1 MSRKPLRFAL
11 QAGLLAVCLLLVF
24 CLLPLGRAPQEG
36 ASRGDA
42 SAPDTPAQSAPE
54 PPAQGAASASSAAS
68 SSEPGGAAGTPALPL
83 PQEYRAMWISYLEW
97 QSVDF
102 SSEEA
107 FRREAG
113 EMLDNC
119 VSLGLNTVIA
129 QVRPFAD
136 ALYQSELF
144 PWSHLCTGT
153 QGGDPG
159 YDPLAILVELAHARG
174 LRLEAWLNPYRV
186 RLNEANPAGALAANN
201 PALLY
206 PEWAKQAEGGLY
218 FDPANPEVQRYIVQG
233 VEEILQNYAVDGI
246 HFDDYFYPTTD
257 PAFDAAEYAAAGS
270 GLALDAWR
278 RENVNALVRA
288 VYDAVKAQKPSA
300 VFGISPQ
307 GNPDNNYNGQYSD
320 VGLWMRESGYLDY
333 VLPQLYWGYGYTT
346 GGGSTR
352 YAFEN
357 ISAEWAG
364 MERAPSVALYLGL
377 GAYRIGDGD
386 GGNYAAAVS
395 GWQTGHTLADMIAD
409 GRAIGAD
416 GYVLYRYDFLFRN
429 ASWPELAAS
438 ENAAIAAANA
448 G

>member
-1 MSRKPLRFAL
+1 MKHLRMKAAAL
-11 QAGLLAVCLLLVF
+11 AAAIALLCAGC
-24 CLLPLGRAPQEG
+24 GAP
-36 ASRGDA
+36 AA
-42 SAPDTPAQSAPE
+42 SAPSSSG
-54 PPAQGAASASSAAS
+54 GASSLPASSAPAPS
-68 SSEPGGAAGTPALPL
+68 AAPAQETDALG
-83 PQEYRAMWISYLEW
+83 EYRAMWVSYLEW
-97 QSVDF
+97 ESFDF
-102 SSEEA
+102 SSEAA
-107 FRREAG
+107 FTADAD
-113 EMLDNC
+113 EMMQNC
-119 VSLGLNTVIA
+119 ADMGLNVVIA

-136 ALYQSELF
+136 ALYPSELF

-153 QGGDPG
+153 QGQDPG
-159 YDPLAILVELAHARG
+159 FDPLAILLESAHSHG
-174 LRLEAWLNPYRV
+174 LQLEAWLNPYRV
-186 RLNEANPAGALAANN
+186 RLNEANPAGELAANS
-201 PALLY
+201 PALLH
-206 PEWAKQAEGGLY
+206 PEWVRQAEGGLY

-257 PAFDAAEYAAAGS
+257 PAFDAGEYAAAGT
-270 GLALDAWR
+270 GLALDEWR

-438 ENAAIAAANA
+438 ENTAIAAANA